1 MSQEPIKH
9 DLLWIASEICYYLGL
24 ISLIMT
30 PAVAFAL
37 YMMMLADKIELNYWY
52 LLSAWILSVILFAVG
67 IALKNYVYSSKDKS

>member
-1 MSQEPIKH
+1 MSQEPINH

-37 YMMMLADKIELNYWY
+37 YMMKLADKIELNYWY
-52 LLSAWILSVILFAVG
+52 LLSAWVLSVILFAVG